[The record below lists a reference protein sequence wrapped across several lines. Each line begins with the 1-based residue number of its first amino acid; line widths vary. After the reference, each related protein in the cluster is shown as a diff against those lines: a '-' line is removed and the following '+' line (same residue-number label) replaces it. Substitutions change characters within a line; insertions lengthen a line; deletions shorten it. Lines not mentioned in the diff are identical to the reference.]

1 MGRKIPTCFCWSYLE
16 ANNISLLI
24 NWLDP
29 DGKYIVVAPDWLSH
43 LLSDLPST
51 LMLFIRFL
59 YRSYTGR
66 KKKYNFNIKFRSGV
80 SKYAWFG
87 LEAFVMG
94 FLLQSAS
101 DKNINIKDKWIK
113 LLSLCY

>member
-1 MGRKIPTCFCWSYLE
+1 MESIL
-16 ANNISLLI
+16 
-24 NWLDP
+24 WLPLTD
-29 DGKYIVVAPDWLSH
+29 YHTLSPICH
-43 LLSDLPST
+43 LLSCFSFAFYIART
-51 LMLFIRFL
+51 QAEKI
-59 YRSYTGR
+59 
-66 KKKYNFNIKFRSGV
+66 YNFNIKFRSGV

-101 DKNINIKDKWIK
+101 DKNINIKDKWIE